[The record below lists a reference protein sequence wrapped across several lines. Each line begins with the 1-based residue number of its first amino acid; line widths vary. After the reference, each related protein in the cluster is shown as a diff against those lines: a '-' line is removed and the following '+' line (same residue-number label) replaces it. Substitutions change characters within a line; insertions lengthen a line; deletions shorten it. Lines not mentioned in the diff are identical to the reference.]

1 MKQNKTH
8 KNSDAALLHG
18 LPVSKSKLII
28 AAVLITIMAFMW
40 MRLLFSN
47 KSPDTA
53 AGGTPPGPVG
63 TQTRNNTTKPAPE
76 LTYIELPFVPGRHDV
91 LANNVFRPRTWQA
104 FKTVDDTQNT
114 GSGGPDGDRYALT
127 AEDIRNITGR
137 ITLDGIIA
145 EQGTR
150 TPEAF
155 INGKLVS
162 VGSKVAVEYNKRS
175 VELTVTEIYRN
186 KVMLRVGEFTLNV
199 MMLQT
204 DRSG

>member
-8 KNSDAALLHG
+8 KNNDAALLHG

-40 MRLLFSN
+40 LRLLVFN

-53 AGGTPPGPVG
+53 AGGTPPGSVD

-76 LTYIELPFVPGRHDV
+76 LAYIELPFVPGRHDL
-91 LANNVFRPRTWQA
+91 LANNIFRAGTWQA

-114 GSGGPDGDRYALT
+114 GSGGPDGKSSALT
-127 AEDIRNITGR
+127 AADIRKITAS

-145 EQGTR
+145 EQGSR
-150 TPEAF
+150 MPEAF

-162 VGSKVAVEYNKRS
+162 VGSKVAVEFNKRS
-175 VELTVTEIYRN
+175 FELTVTEIHRN
-186 KVMLRVGEFTLNV
+186 KVVLRVGEQEVNV

-204 DRSG
+204 DQSG

>member
-8 KNSDAALLHG
+8 NSDAALLHG

-40 MRLLFSN
+40 LRLLLFN

-53 AGGTPPGPVG
+53 AGAAAATIN
-63 TQTRNNTTKPAPE
+63 TQDKENTTKPSSE

-91 LANNVFRPRTWQA
+91 LANDVFRPANWQA
-104 FKTVDDTQNT
+104 FKTVDDTQDS
-114 GSGGPDGDRYALT
+114 GSGGLDRDVLT
-127 AEDIRNITGR
+127 AEDIRRIDSL

-145 EQGTR
+145 EGGGQTR
-150 TPEAF
+150 EAF

-162 VGSKVAVEYNKRS
+162 VGSKVAVEYDKRS

-199 MMLQT
+199 MMVQI
-204 DRSG
+204 DQSG

>member
-8 KNSDAALLHG
+8 NSDAALLHG

-28 AAVLITIMAFMW
+28 AAVLVTIMAFMW
-40 MRLLFSN
+40 LRLLVFN

-53 AGGTPPGPVG
+53 AGGTSPGPVD
-63 TQTRNNTTKPAPE
+63 TQARNNTTKPAPE

-91 LANNVFRPRTWQA
+91 LASNIFRLGTWQA
-104 FKTVDDTQNT
+104 FETVDDTQNT
-114 GSGGPDGDRYALT
+114 GSGGPDGKSSALT
-127 AEDIRNITGR
+127 AADIRKITAS
-137 ITLDGIIA
+137 ITLDAIIA
-145 EQGTR
+145 EGGGR

-155 INGKLVS
+155 VNGKLVS